1 MIIERKDPPYPRRG
15 PSCLVTLIFL
25 AILASGLFVIVRPD
39 DARSTLETILPTPT
53 AEPTRSAAE
62 FALLADLSEDDNEF
76 EEAVEF
82 YRSAIRLDATRPEFY
97 IRLINLL
104 VKIGQPDEA
113 LAVAEQATVLAPD
126 SDAVWTAVA
135 AAYLANGDRLS
146 GAGDPTGAD
155 LEYAKAVEAA
165 DRAVDLNP
173 QNSTAYALKAGGLA
187 FPEDPAKYDRA
198 LEAADTAVLLDPN
211 NPEARYYMAVVL
223 TNQGFYTAAREQ
235 YQLGIQADPANVEL
249 QIGLAYNYFGT
260 GDTARAILSFQDAVE
275 VDPENAVA
283 YDGLAYMYLQLGE
296 NPLAEENAR
305 KAVEFDPNLAR
316 AHGRLGESL
325 FNQNN
330 YGGAITAL
338 TEATRLYGD
347 PTDLNARFFNMLA
360 TAYIRED
367 LQNNCDTAVPIF
379 EQVVRLESFVQE
391 SAQEGLDACR
401 QVQLEQSP

>member
-15 PSCLVTLIFL
+15 PPCLLALIFL
-25 AILASGLFVIVRPD
+25 AVLALGIYVIVRPNE
-39 DARSTLETILPTPT
+39 ARDTLATILPTPT

-62 FALLADLSEDDNEF
+62 YALLADLSESDGEF
-76 EEAVEF
+76 EEAVTF
-82 YRSAIRLDATRPEFY
+82 YQTAIQLDATRPEFY

-104 VKIGQPDEA
+104 VEIGQPDEA

-146 GAGDPTGAD
+146 DAGDPTGAD

-165 DRAVDLNP
+165 DRAIDINP
-173 QNSTAYALKAGGLA
+173 QNATAYAYKAGGLA
-187 FPEDPAKYDRA
+187 FPEDPAKYERA
-198 LEAADTAVLLDPN
+198 QEAADFAVALEPD
-211 NPEARYYMAVVL
+211 NPLARYYMAVAL

-235 YQLGIQADPANVEL
+235 FQLGIQADASDANL
-249 QIGLAYNYFGT
+249 YIGLAYNFFGSS
-260 GDTARAILSFQDAVE
+260 DVPRAILSFQDAIE
-275 VDPENAVA
+275 VDPDNAVA

-305 KAVEFDPNLAR
+305 KAVEFGPNLAR
-316 AHGRLGESL
+316 AHGRLGEAL

-330 YGGAITAL
+330 YEEAAVSL
-338 TEATRLYGD
+338 TEAVRLYGE
-347 PTDLNARFFNMLA
+347 PNPINARFFNMLA

-367 LQNNCDTAVPIF
+367 LNNCDKAAPLF
-379 EQVVRLESFVQE
+379 EQVVLLESFVQE

-401 QVQLEQSP
+401 QAQLGTAP